1 MPLSCLCNIFSG
13 PHHVVWIA
21 PIPITLE
28 SIMQTALPI
37 PHSHPHPPSAPYR
50 SAAPQRGGLPRWQVR
65 RVTEYIDANLGATLR
80 TASLAATI
88 GLSVSHF
95 TRAFKHSVGVPPRV
109 YVIRRRL
116 AAACEAMA
124 TTSLPLTTIAHAHGF
139 CDQSHFTRTFHEAI
153 GLSPH
158 VWRCR
163 HMAGA
168 DPFASEQKRGS
179 GVDMV
184 EAA

>member
-1 MPLSCLCNIFSG
+1 
-13 PHHVVWIA
+13 
-21 PIPITLE
+21 
-28 SIMQTALPI
+28 MQTAYPI
-37 PHSHPHPPSAPYR
+37 PSLPPIDR
-50 SAAPQRGGLPRWQVR
+50 RIAAPHHGGLPRWQVR
-65 RVTEYIDANLGATLR
+65 RVTDYIDANLGATLR
-80 TASLAATI
+80 TASLAATL

-95 TRAFKHSVGVPPRV
+95 TRAFKHSVGVPPRM

-124 TTSLPLTTIAHAHGF
+124 TTRLPLTTIAHAHGF
-139 CDQSHFTRTFHEAI
+139 CDQSHFTRTFHEVI

-163 HMAGA
+163 HMSGADA
-168 DPFASEQKRGS
+168 DPFASEQKCDTGL
-179 GVDMV
+179 DMV

>member
-1 MPLSCLCNIFSG
+1 M
-13 PHHVVWIA
+13 H
-21 PIPITLE
+21 
-28 SIMQTALPI
+28 TALSLPI
-37 PHSHPHPPSAPYR
+37 VPTMDRRPLTPIH
-50 SAAPQRGGLPRWQVR
+50 GGLPRWQVR

-80 TASLAATI
+80 TASLAATL

-116 AAACEAMA
+116 AAACEAMI
-124 TTSLPLTTIAHAHGF
+124 TSSTPLTTIAHAHGF
-139 CDQSHFTRTFHEAI
+139 CDQSHFTRTFHEVI

-163 HMAGA
+163 NAPCLSGQA
-168 DPFASEQKRGS
+168 CASER
-179 GVDMV
+179 MRTLELATV

>member
-1 MPLSCLCNIFSG
+1 
-13 PHHVVWIA
+13 
-21 PIPITLE
+21 
-28 SIMQTALPI
+28 MQTALLTP
-37 PHSHPHPPSAPYR
+37 SLPPAERRTAPPYL
-50 SAAPQRGGLPRWQVR
+50 GGLPRWQVR
-65 RVTEYIDANLGATLR
+65 RVTDYIDANLGATLR
-80 TASLAATI
+80 TASLAATL

-116 AAACEAMA
+116 AAACEAMV
-124 TTSLPLTTIAHAHGF
+124 TSNLPLTTIAHAHGF
-139 CDQSHFTRTFHEAI
+139 CDQSHFTRTFHEVI

-163 HMAGA
+163 NMPGTAGA
-168 DPFASEQKRGS
+168 DGAPFASEQKRGT
-179 GVDMV
+179 GLDMV

>member
-1 MPLSCLCNIFSG
+1 
-13 PHHVVWIA
+13 
-21 PIPITLE
+21 
-28 SIMQTALPI
+28 MQTALASPTTATC
-37 PHSHPHPPSAPYR
+37 H
-50 SAAPQRGGLPRWQVR
+50 GGLPRWQVR
-65 RVTEYIDANLGATLR
+65 RITDYIDANLGATLR
-80 TASLAATI
+80 TASLAATL

-116 AAACEAMA
+116 AAACEAMM
-124 TTSLPLTTIAHAHGF
+124 TSDTPLTTIAHAHGF

-163 HMAGA
+163 NGSDAA
-168 DPFASEQKRGS
+168 DRPYASEQKR
-179 GVDMV
+179 VPELAMV

>member
-1 MPLSCLCNIFSG
+1 MHTAISPPPVPMPVRCA
-13 PHHVVWIA
+13 HA
-21 PIPITLE
+21 PV
-28 SIMQTALPI
+28 Q
-37 PHSHPHPPSAPYR
+37 
-50 SAAPQRGGLPRWQVR
+50 GGLPRWQVR
-65 RVTEYIDANLGATLR
+65 RVTDYIDANLGATLR
-80 TASLAATI
+80 TASLAATL

-116 AAACEAMA
+116 AAACEAMLTS
-124 TTSLPLTTIAHAHGF
+124 TTPLTTIAHAHGF
-139 CDQSHFTRTFHEAI
+139 CDQSHFTRTFHEVI

-163 HMAGA
+163 NAPCMQRQAC
-168 DPFASEQKRGS
+168 ASERMHALEM
-179 GVDMV
+179 DTV